1 MVILVT
7 GAAGFIG
14 YHITKTLLEQN
25 KTVIGI
31 DNFDPYYSV
40 QLKKDRVK
48 NLQAYANL
56 HWHELDIRDEIALK
70 MLFAKY
76 AIDVVIHLAAQ
87 AGVRDSIKNPKH
99 YLENNYAGFLS
110 MLETVRHNPVKHFL
124 FASSS
129 SVYGGSRALPFHED
143 TNTDHPL
150 SLYAASKKA
159 NELMA
164 HSYAHLYD
172 IPCTGLRFF
181 SVYGPW
187 GRPDMA
193 LFLFVDAI
201 SKGQPITLFN
211 QGEMLRDFTYVD
223 DVVQSV
229 IGLIPHVPT
238 PSAAWSALQP
248 ETSTSGIA
256 PYQLF
261 NVGGSNPVKLKDFV
275 REIEQALNKPAIIQ
289 LSPMQPGDAP
299 ASHCDASRL
308 VKTLNYIPATPT
320 KTGVQKFV
328 AWYQQYFQKA
338 A

>member
-1 MVILVT
+1 MAILVT

-14 YHITKTLLEQN
+14 YHVTKTLLEQN
-25 KTVIGI
+25 QTVIGI

-40 QLKKDRVK
+40 KLKKDRVK
-48 NLQAYANL
+48 NLQNHANL
-56 HWHELDIRDEIALK
+56 HWHDLDIREEAALEI
-70 MLFAKY
+70 LFEKY
-76 AIDVVIHLAAQ
+76 SIDVVIHLAAQ
-87 AGVRDSIKNPKH
+87 AGVRDSIKHPKH
-99 YLENNYAGFLS
+99 YLEKNYAGFLN
-110 MLETVRHNPVKHFL
+110 MLETVRHHPVKHFL

-129 SVYGGSRALPFHED
+129 SVYGGSRALPFHEN

-193 LFLFVDAI
+193 LFLFVDSI
-201 SKGQPITLFN
+201 QKGQPITLFN

-223 DVVQSV
+223 DVVHAV
-229 IGLIPHVPT
+229 IDLIPQIPT
-238 PSAAWSALQP
+238 CDTDWSATNP
-248 ETSTSGIA
+248 ETATSGLA

-261 NVGGSNPVKLKDFV
+261 NVGGSHPVKLKEFV
-275 REIEQALNKPAIIQ
+275 TEIERALNKPAIIR
-289 LSPMQPGDAP
+289 LSAMQPGDVP

-308 VKTLNYIPATPT
+308 VKTLNYIPATPIQI
-320 KTGVQKFV
+320 GVQQFV